1 VTINGGCEQDM
12 SVFRDAEQAK
22 GSRTLAPRRS
32 CLCGYRSPHLHA
44 AFGWSSQASS
54 ASFFSQA
61 DMPFAPAF
69 RLYDAFSAAV
79 QRKCTC
85 LEALS
90 LAGFFGAPLRLGGVM
105 TDILPTQN
113 SSCNPSFGM
122 I

>member
-1 VTINGGCEQDM
+1 MTIP
-12 SVFRDAEQAK
+12 S
-22 GSRTLAPRRS
+22 
-32 CLCGYRSPHLHA
+32 
-44 AFGWSSQASS
+44 FGWSSQASS

-85 LEALS
+85 LEASS
-90 LAGFFGAPLRLGGVM
+90 LAGFLGAPLRLGGVM
-105 TDILPTQN
+105 VDILPTQN